1 MSYNEEQQRLS
12 EISDRM
18 NQAFLEY
25 IELRDELGF
34 SGQIDFQFTHKYQLS
49 VLKKEEITYTIKGDE
64 LVFSNVKPDII
75 ALIPKEYQL
84 QLTKCCLIEED
95 YEYLIPKVYN
105 SSTLLYFL
113 KGMIWGDSASFP
125 RYLYPT
131 FEYSFEIEFTSPEGS
146 NAKFGGSKFIVHSE
160 NKMLIDRIVGKFN
173 ALQELPDDVKD
184 IPQHFQNLFE
194 F

>member
-1 MSYNEEQQRLS
+1 MIYSKEQRLS

-18 NQAFLEY
+18 NKAFSEY
-25 IELRDELGF
+25 LELRDELGF
-34 SGQIDFQFTHKYQLS
+34 SGEIDFQFTHKYQLS
-49 VLKKEEITYTIKGDE
+49 VLKKEEITYTINGDE
-64 LVFSNVKPDII
+64 LVFTNVKPDII
-75 ALIPKEYQL
+75 AMIPKEYQL
-84 QLTKCCLIEED
+84 QMTKCCLIEEG

-113 KGMIWGDSASFP
+113 QGMIWSNSALFP

-131 FEYSFEIEFTSPEGS
+131 FEYSFEIEFTSPEES
-146 NAKFGGSKFIVHSE
+146 SAKFGGTKFTVRSQ
-160 NKMLIDRIVGKFN
+160 NKVLIDAIVGKYN

-194 F
+194 L